1 MGKHL
6 AVLLLCLLCVR
17 LSAQSTMQ
25 FLNVNPDAATSAV
38 AGTGI
43 ARPAT
48 AYAIE
53 NNLAAAALSESRMAF
68 SAGYGIWQPAV
79 SRTGVVSA
87 GGFFRIGDN
96 FALAAGFKNF
106 AAPTYSYVTE
116 EGSSAVSFK
125 PGEMA
130 VSLGGALK
138 LSDALSLGLD
148 AKFARSSLADFAKA
162 SSLAADV
169 SLAYCSGGFSAGLA
183 VSNIGGKVRYSGS
196 DSSYSMPMAARAG
209 AAYSIAGFTAS
220 AEFDYLF
227 SGVFMAGLGA
237 EYLIEE
243 IVALRAGYHF
253 GDSVRAIPSY
263 ASAGLGV
270 NFFGVSLNASYL
282 FASGTLGGTMMFGLG
297 YSF

>member
-1 MGKHL
+1 MDKHL
-6 AVLLLCLLCVR
+6 AVVLLCLLCVR

-87 GGFFRIGDN
+87 GGFFRIGDS

-106 AAPTYSYVTE
+106 AAPAYSYVTE

-125 PGEMA
+125 PI
-130 VSLGGALK
+130 STP
-138 LSDALSLGLD
+138 
-148 AKFARSSLADFAKA
+148 R
-162 SSLAADV
+162 
-169 SLAYCSGGFSAGLA
+169 
-183 VSNIGGKVRYSGS
+183 R
-196 DSSYSMPMAARAG
+196 P
-209 AAYSIAGFTAS
+209 
-220 AEFDYLF
+220 
-227 SGVFMAGLGA
+227 
-237 EYLIEE
+237 
-243 IVALRAGYHF
+243 
-253 GDSVRAIPSY
+253 VRATSNPSP
-263 ASAGLGV
+263 AQNLQLLRFINV
-270 NFFGVSLNASYL
+270 TTPPLWSLCPWLNTTSEISPVA
-282 FASGTLGGTMMFGLG
+282 TLKHSRL
-297 YSF
+297 